1 MTFIFALFLVP
12 ALFIANNLYGHDGIT
27 TVLIGA
33 PFVVPALAIL
43 EGILK
48 GIFSLFRKRV

>member
-27 TVLIGA
+27 AVLIGA

-48 GIFSLFRKRV
+48 GIFSLFRKRT